1 MPPKRFLPLSII
13 ALFLLFPLLGAGC
26 SPAISVDPADE
37 TGIATPEAEVVIIE
51 EDTATPAPM
60 ATPASNFPMAVTPTE
75 PAAIP
80 EARQLILEWPAK
92 IRTGDSDLV
101 RLTLEMDE
109 DGTLTATAEYKGHET
124 TGEPVSIPN
133 LYATHNVIAEAWL
146 DLAGVQL
153 APQNTISQELRP
165 GREVTFYWS
174 LRPEDVGTYRGTAW
188 MTLRFEPREGGSS
201 QRLTMPPQ
209 PLEIRVVT
217 LLGMSGRTA
226 RILGGI
232 GTVLGAV
239 FSADD
244 IIAWLRKRFKSK
256 DQTEPES

>member
-1 MPPKRFLPLSII
+1 MPSKRFLPLLIV

-26 SPAISVDPADE
+26 SPAMPIDPADE
-37 TGIATPEAEVVIIE
+37 TGVASPEAELG
-51 EDTATPAPM
+51 T
-60 ATPASNFPMAVTPTE
+60 ATPASNITMAMTPTE
-75 PAAIP
+75 PPAIP
-80 EARQLILEWPAK
+80 EARQLVLEWPDK
-92 IRTGDSDLV
+92 IRAGDSDLV

-109 DGTLTATAEYKGHET
+109 GGTLTATAEYKGHKT
-124 TGEPVSIPN
+124 SGEPVSIPN
-133 LYATHNVIAEAWL
+133 LYATHDVIAEAWL

-153 APQNTISQELRP
+153 APQDTISQELRP
-165 GREVTFYWS
+165 GKDVTFYWS

-188 MTLRFEPREGGSS
+188 MTLRFEPDEGGST
-201 QRLTMPPQ
+201 QRMTLPPQ

-226 RILGGI
+226 RILGGV

-244 IIAWLRKRFKSK
+244 IIAWLRKHFKPK
-256 DQTEPES
+256 DQEEPES